1 MDSMCGG
8 FVGKLLGVKQPEVPE
23 IKPPAP
29 SPTVENNEVD
39 DDTMVKENQR
49 KKRGFSSTRT
59 TDTLLSSAGRN
70 KLG

>member
-1 MDSMCGG
+1 MCGG
-8 FVGKLLGVKQPEVPE
+8 FVGKLLGVKQLEVPE

-39 DDTMVKENQR
+39 DDTMSKEAQR

-59 TDTLLSSAGRN
+59 TDTLLSNAGRN

>member
-1 MDSMCGG
+1 MCGG
-8 FVGKLLGVKQPEVPE
+8 FVGKLLGAKQPEVPE

-39 DDTMVKENQR
+39 DTMAKENQR

>member
-1 MDSMCGG
+1 MCGG
-8 FVGKLLGVKQPEVPE
+8 FVGKLLGVSQPEVPE

-39 DDTMVKENQR
+39 DTTTSKEAQR

-59 TDTLLSSAGRN
+59 TDTLLSNAGRN

>member
-8 FVGKLLGVKQPEVPE
+8 FVGKLLGVSNPEVPE

-39 DDTMVKENQR
+39 DDTTTKENQR

-59 TDTLLSSAGRN
+59 TDTLLSNAGRN